1 MSKLSLNK
9 LRKYR
14 SLMKQGVPT
23 RCGPAILQVPR
34 SWLRRLPETER
45 YSIRECLVKVL
56 RCVRKEKRH
65 HAEVVRGVARRAISI
80 AEISA
85 AWGAVVGGRPPS
97 ESTLRRNAVGL
108 SRGRPRKRSALEFAW
123 EEISQNDIDVLCKS
137 FRHKAAL
144 CRRRGSSA

>member
-85 AWGAVVGGRPPS
+85 AWGAVVGASPFGEYVAEKRCGSQSRQAQEAECVRIRVGRNFAERHRRVVQIIPPQS
-97 ESTLRRNAVGL
+97 GVVHE
-108 SRGRPRKRSALEFAW
+108 AW
-123 EEISQNDIDVLCKS
+123 
-137 FRHKAAL
+137 
-144 CRRRGSSA
+144 